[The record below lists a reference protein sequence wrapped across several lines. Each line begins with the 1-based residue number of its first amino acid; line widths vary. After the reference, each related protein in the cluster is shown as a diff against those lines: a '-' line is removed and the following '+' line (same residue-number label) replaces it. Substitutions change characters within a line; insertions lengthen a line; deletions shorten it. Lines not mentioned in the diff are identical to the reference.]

1 MSIPKELEQS
11 LHYILAYLQRKQQID
26 NPETLITLSNHST

>member
-26 NPETLITLSNHST
+26 KPRDTNNIE